1 MNILIGFDAE
11 DESHISAALLYI
23 KGNNPDVK
31 YNLIKKED
39 IKNQK
44 IDLQASDFAD
54 ISDLLK
60 IIKLDFLPA
69 IDYDKVFELVL
80 ENKED

>member
-1 MNILIGFDAE
+1 MNILIGFDGE
-11 DESHISAALLYI
+11 DVSHVSAALLYI
-23 KGNNPDVK
+23 QGNNPDIK

-39 IKNQK
+39 MKNQK
-44 IDLQASDFAD
+44 IDLKASDFND
-54 ISDLLK
+54 ISDILK

-69 IDYDKVFELVL
+69 IDYDKVYEIVL